1 MSSDR
6 PEPVVLGLWYE
17 DFNEKD
23 ERLSPGR
30 TITESRFPT
39 IHAGMYYKNTDL
51 LYLRLRLACLCW
63 WMALPLQRGSMR
75 AIPLC

>member
-23 ERLSPGR
+23 ERLSPAGR
-30 TITESRFPT
+30 SR
-39 IHAGMYYKNTDL
+39 
-51 LYLRLRLACLCW
+51 
-63 WMALPLQRGSMR
+63 R
-75 AIPLC
+75 AT